1 MDIQSTLKQYG
12 FELYEAVVPSG
23 MWAAQNSYAKKLG
36 VPCEA
41 NNHVYLIVSE
51 SRVHGH
57 HIDSTFFE
65 VKATIKKAGVWWR
78 LEAYNLGTKELHKL
92 PDIERKITQALSRL

>member
-1 MDIQSTLKQYG
+1 MDIQNSLRQHG
-12 FELYEAVVPSG
+12 FELYESVVPSG
-23 MWAAQNSYAKKLG
+23 IWATQNSYYKKIS
-36 VPCEA
+36 VTCQDS
-41 NNHVYLIVSE
+41 NHVYLIVSE